1 MKTVLNTLHQNSHM
15 HFDFTT
21 LKSVK
26 FTPVM
31 EKYRE
36 RGEQESKDKRV
47 EEERLTSF
55 YGR

>member
-1 MKTVLNTLHQNSHM
+1 MTEFMKTVLNTLHQNSHM

-31 EKYRE
+31 EKIYRE
-36 RGEQESKDKRV
+36 RRTGI
-47 EEERLTSF
+47 ER
-55 YGR
+55 